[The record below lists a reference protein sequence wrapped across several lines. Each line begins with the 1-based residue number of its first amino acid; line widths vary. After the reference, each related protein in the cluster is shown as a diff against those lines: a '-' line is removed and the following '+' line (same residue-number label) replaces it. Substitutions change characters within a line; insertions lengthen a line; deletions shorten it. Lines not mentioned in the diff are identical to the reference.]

1 MHVILGRENS
11 VWEIRN
17 GVWEIRNGVWEIRN
31 DVWEIRNGAWGNNV
45 LHRKLNKSY

>member
-1 MHVILGRENS
+1 VILGRENS

-31 DVWEIRNGAWGNNV
+31 SAWGNNV

>member
-1 MHVILGRENS
+1 VILGRENS

-31 DVWEIRNGAWGNNV
+31 GAWGNNV

>member
-1 MHVILGRENS
+1 VYVILGRENS

-31 DVWEIRNGAWGNNV
+31 GAWGNNV